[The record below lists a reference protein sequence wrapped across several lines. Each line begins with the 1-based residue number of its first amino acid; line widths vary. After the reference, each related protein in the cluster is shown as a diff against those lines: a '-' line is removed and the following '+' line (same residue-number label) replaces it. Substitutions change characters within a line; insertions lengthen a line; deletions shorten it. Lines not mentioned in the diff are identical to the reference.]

1 VILPLNLGFQVVIIA
16 IVVSCTTIIAFLLNR
31 ELKVHLISVS
41 SRIDEIR
48 KIRLLELSREIIKFF
63 AQSETK
69 AELEKMYSGINNET
83 GSLDFLQLATI
94 SLFDL
99 SNLNDNLIG
108 VINPSIEFSKFEFR
122 SKFLLRLIIF
132 DGIALF
138 SIFILILLLGVN
150 ENFSHLLIL
159 IDYINISWAIFF
171 SVSVLWFILYV
182 LKSDRKIIGPVNYA

>member
-1 VILPLNLGFQVVIIA
+1 MILPLNLGFQVVIIA

-31 ELKVHLISVS
+31 ELKVYLMSVS
-41 SRIDEIR
+41 SRIEEIR